1 MKPFRTVVILLLLIA
16 LGVFGA
22 QWLAQQ
28 PARDL
33 GEVFVRFGGYDYST
47 TGPRALLALA
57 LAFFGLWLLARL
69 LALPFRVWRRHRRR
83 QARARL
89 IEGLAAL
96 QAGHWQR
103 AERLLER
110 AAQDPEAGALA
121 EAGRVRAADAR
132 GDAEAALRHL
142 QALAGRDPALAA
154 LLAAERALA
163 AGDPRQALATLDDPA
178 LQPPPPRG
186 LALRAQ
192 ALAEAGRAGE
202 AYGLLGALRQQQA
215 LSPTTLAALEARLAA
230 QSLAEAGDAN
240 VLAERWEAMPK
251 PLRSDAAVVAAYA
264 RRAAALRW
272 DDAAAHS
279 LEHAL
284 DERWDED
291 LALLYGRLPLAKP
304 DARRASAQH
313 WLQAHPA
320 SPGLLVSLAL
330 LARRQG
336 QWTQAQEFLHRA
348 LAQGA
353 GAEAWEALGDGLA
366 EAGDDALARL
376 SYANALRAERGEPA
390 QELPG
395 RDMRQRIHDEAV
407 MEDRDTHGFPRL
419 SD

>member
-142 QALAGRDPALAA
+142 QALAGRDPAVAA

-304 DARRASAQH
+304 DARRASAQR

>member
-142 QALAGRDPALAA
+142 QALAGRDPAVAA

-304 DARRASAQH
+304 DARRASAQR

-395 RDMRQRIHDEAV
+395 RDMRQRIHDQAV
-407 MEDRDTHGFPRL
+407 IEERNEFGLPRG
-419 SD
+419 